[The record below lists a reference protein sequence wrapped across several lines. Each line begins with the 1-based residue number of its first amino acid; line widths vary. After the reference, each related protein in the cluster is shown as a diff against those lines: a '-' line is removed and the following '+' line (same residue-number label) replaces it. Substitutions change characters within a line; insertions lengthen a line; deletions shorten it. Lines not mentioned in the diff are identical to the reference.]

1 MKVLS
6 YIFIFFILT
15 SYKTS
20 NSSYIDYAFE
30 RNNNIYYHVFNSNN
44 LFVINNAS
52 DPAVSPNGLKLAY
65 RKEFHT
71 QGNSRSDT
79 INVFDFNSN
88 RTYKLTTKNRYNHSP
103 KWSPNGSF
111 LGFTSITHN
120 GKFSISIFDSSK
132 LITSVIPS
140 FDASCNNFNWLS
152 DNKTFSINDLDSLW
166 LIDFSGIVQK
176 SYSMNKITKGNWITI
191 PLTLYFSEDKKVIY
205 FNAYNNSATCKRP
218 PDGPCSIYQYSLLT
232 DSLIKLT
239 GNELQCRGNFVTN
252 GQQIYVS
259 AYTACNKY
267 NISIFKVDNLHTKE
281 VIKNAEN
288 ITVAKKN
295 SL

>member
-52 DPAVSPNGLKLAY
+52 DPALSSNGLKLAY

-71 QGNSRSDT
+71 QGNSTSDT

-111 LGFTSITHN
+111 LGFTSIT
-120 GKFSISIFDSSK
+120 
-132 LITSVIPS
+132 
-140 FDASCNNFNWLS
+140 NNFNWLS

-205 FNAYNNSATCKRP
+205 FNAYNNTATCKRP